1 MKIEITEP
9 TRLHLEYLLG
19 KDEKAWAQTI
29 ERVIGEIAHIYWL
42 QEIGNTPEQIARC
55 DHRWLKK
62 QQDGSYKCAA
72 CDKVI
77 EVEACDILS
86 NLERLKEKM
95 THEEQKA
102 ISSKKSKV
110 SGVAL

>member
-42 QEIGNTPEQIARC
+42 QEIGNTPEQTAPC
-55 DHRWLKK
+55 DHIWLRRKD
-62 QQDGSYKCAA
+62 DGTYRCAV
-72 CDKVI
+72 CDKILKI
-77 EVEACDILS
+77 EDEIPY
-86 NLERLKEKM
+86 
-95 THEEQKA
+95 
-102 ISSKKSKV
+102 
-110 SGVAL
+110 